1 MKYFW
6 AGLIMLLTPLFFH
19 SKAMAIESRY
29 QHISQDEAYDYYLDK
44 ESVTCIKNPKDEKHY
59 LINTWLKRT
68 PKDDYRK
75 TIASSSKGIA
85 LDGYIQNTLHS
96 DDYKNKLTSSEQ
108 RELKDFFKQQIEQ
121 YINQISSN
129 TIMVRF
135 HSLEE
140 AIAELKDDYSYTLYL
155 YGFWYPTRNMQL
167 QKIILRDNQ
176 NRTIEELKPNSYKT
190 TIPPDTVVETLYSK
204 TVDHCIKNGIIE
216 TAKKG
221 WFDL

>member
-1 MKYFW
+1 
-6 AGLIMLLTPLFFH
+6 
-19 SKAMAIESRY
+19 
-29 QHISQDEAYDYYLDK
+29 
-44 ESVTCIKNPKDEKHY
+44 
-59 LINTWLKRT
+59 
-68 PKDDYRK
+68 
-75 TIASSSKGIA
+75 
-85 LDGYIQNTLHS
+85 
-96 DDYKNKLTSSEQ
+96 
-108 RELKDFFKQQIEQ
+108 
-121 YINQISSN
+121 
-129 TIMVRF
+129 MVRF